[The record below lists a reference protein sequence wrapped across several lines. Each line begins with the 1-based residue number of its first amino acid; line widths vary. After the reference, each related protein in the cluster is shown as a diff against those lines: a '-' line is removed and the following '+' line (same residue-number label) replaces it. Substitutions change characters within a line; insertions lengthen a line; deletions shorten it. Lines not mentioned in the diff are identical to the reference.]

1 MGFWSYLCLRV
12 GYGIGCSCF
21 WLNSFAFVIYCFVAD
36 AAYLYT
42 TFYIISSTQISS
54 NPPFYYIITHYH
66 HLTHPI
72 SNPQNYQKTT
82 LHQTYN
88 KYLHYYYYYS
98 CYYCYCYSLIP
109 YMILWRVSQNGMS
122 SIMMLYLECLS
133 RVIINWIVS
142 WSLLTSTSL
151 FWLLLVSYCYC
162 RFDEISYFYNYL
174 LFVIKRKVNLCYF
187 ILCCIIVFY

>member
-1 MGFWSYLCLRV
+1 MGLWSYLRLRV

-36 AAYLYT
+36 AAYLST
-42 TFYIISSTQISS
+42 TFSTHISS

-66 HLTHPI
+66 HPTHPI

-88 KYLHYYYYYS
+88 KYLHYYYS

-109 YMILWRVSQNGMS
+109 YMILLMASQNGMS

-133 RVIINWIVS
+133 RVIINWIIS

-151 FWLLLVSYCYC
+151 FCLLLVSYCYC
-162 RFDEISYFYNYL
+162 RFDEISYFYYYL
-174 LFVIKRKVNLCYF
+174 LFVIKRKDNSFHVVF
-187 ILCCIIVFY
+187 IIL